1 MKVVK
6 GILELDFV
14 EMSEVTATANSPHV
28 PSQPP
33 PPPVRPAITDISQW
47 AERFSL
53 MAAIMT
59 TRFPHKSLEFWAA
72 HNVRIRMNEL
82 IIQNWEVIQRKFK
95 LRGINF
101 PNFKDDLLYGKLSE
115 AIHHPHANYVFVRK
129 SESKDAHYACRMTM
143 EQQRAPSSPGSWN
156 PSHGQRHQWDH
167 SPSHP
172 RVVKQPSR
180 SHPGLKACRRFNE
193 VRRSVCAW
201 ALPGHTSSATQG
213 IH

>member
-33 PPPVRPAITDISQW
+33 PPPIRPAITDISQW

-53 MAAIMT
+53 MAAIVT

-72 HNVRIRMNEL
+72 HNVGIRMNEL

-143 EQQRAPSSPGSWN
+143 EQQRAPRTRCPVFGWF
-156 PSHGQRHQWDH
+156 
-167 SPSHP
+167 
-172 RVVKQPSR
+172 
-180 SHPGLKACRRFNE
+180 LE
-193 VRRSVCAW
+193 LIAW
-201 ALPGHTSSATQG
+201 AGTPVGSFAQPPTGRQTAQQVTSWLEGLQEVQ
-213 IH
+213 